1 MNWST
6 KSQYSTERGQSLLP
20 LAAFRS
26 RQWNP
31 FQADHHNGEA
41 TRWLDGI
48 NALSRNRYLPLRS
61 FFLTELAV
69 TLIHHDHTGTTATV
83 LLLMHKHG
91 AKVLKNPFASPI
103 FNLFFLLTR
112 SKSMLMF
119 FYQWLIVE
127 VRCHFFFDSQNL
139 YSDDF
144 EAKTSEN
151 MRYFKDFFF
160 GDTTLFL

>member
-31 FQADHHNGEA
+31 FQAGHHNGEA

-48 NALSRNRYLPLRS
+48 NPLSRNRYLPLRS

-69 TLIHHDHTGTTATV
+69 TLIHHDHTGATATV

-103 FNLFFLLTR
+103 FNLFWANSL
-112 SKSMLMF
+112 KINANV

-127 VRCHFFFDSQNL
+127 VRKCTKNFRRCNILRFLVHFR
-139 YSDDF
+139 
-144 EAKTSEN
+144 
-151 MRYFKDFFF
+151 RYLV
-160 GDTTLFL
+160 LF